1 MPNSPED
8 TSVSSLTRK
17 SLPSIAVSKGRGQ
30 QTPGGLTSDLKD
42 HQEES
47 TSATP
52 RKRTTPRDRTT
63 KRSRRPDQQ
72 LYVPRRGRQ
81 TNNASPENLQSAK
94 QDIETK
100 KPAHQQSEKP
110 IRVNDRY
117 NLSEESVAC
126 RAARVESDISVSSK
140 TQFIDDLC
148 ISPTEQENTSVNDQL
163 VDLDIDQCVPPS
175 SSTTKSVFTSPGAKE
190 TSVESGSECRESHCD
205 VALSVPPCC
214 PERGSSANKIVQE
227 SNTDGILKESLD
239 SVACDP
245 QQEQP
250 RDTLCDSNCVKDID
264 RNFVDDQTAV
274 GQSESELCNIVAA
287 QDQRPLPNQRIMAE
301 DAARLEST
309 DVCGSGDDSS
319 GSRTDK
325 SAERQTME
333 SEGGKE
339 EVKKGDDGE
348 EEEDSWDAMFDEEGN
363 SLKDDE
369 IKEITD
375 AVGGVSVSVKEP
387 AHDYFNFSPKDTTD
401 YTKLEHVVE
410 AYDFPAEFKT
420 EDLVMSFNAFKSKGF
435 DIKWVDDTHAL
446 IVFAS
451 AQVASDALCL
461 QNPMLRTRPLCLAS
475 KQSKQKAKATVEF
488 IQPYRPRPETS
499 SLAARRMVSNA
510 LGVKSNVTKEQ
521 RAAERQK
528 LKEAK
533 ERKRDEKKQKTDIW
547 DGNI

>member
-8 TSVSSLTRK
+8 NSVLSLTRK
-17 SLPSIAVSKGRGQ
+17 SSPSIAVSRGRGQ

-52 RKRTTPRDRTT
+52 RKRATPRDRTT
-63 KRSRRPDQQ
+63 KRARRPDQQ

-110 IRVNDRY
+110 SIDDCY
-117 NLSEESVAC
+117 SQSEDSVTV
-126 RAARVESDISVSSK
+126 RDTTVESDISVSSK

-148 ISPTEQENTSVNDQL
+148 ISPTEQENTSVSDQL
-163 VDLDIDQCVPPS
+163 VDRDIDQCVPPS
-175 SSTTKSVFTSPGAKE
+175 SNTTKSVCTSLGAKE
-190 TSVESGSECRESHCD
+190 TTVASVSECRESHCD
-205 VALSVPPCC
+205 VALNVPRC
-214 PERGSSANKIVQE
+214 PEIVQE
-227 SNTDGILKESLD
+227 RSIEGIRKESLD
-239 SVACDP
+239 SVAVDP

-250 RDTLCDSNCVKDID
+250 QDTLCDSCVKDID
-264 RNFVDDQTAV
+264 RNFVDDQTTV
-274 GQSESELCNIVAA
+274 GQSESELCNVVAA
-287 QDQRPLPNQRIMAE
+287 QDQSPLPNQRIMAE

-325 SAERQTME
+325 SAEIRTME

-387 AHDYFNFSPKDTTD
+387 VHDYFNFSPKDTTD

-410 AYDFPAEFKT
+410 AYDFPAEFKM

-533 ERKRDEKKQKTDIW
+533 ERKRDEKKQKADIW